1 VAGVLFVL
9 GSAVTTAAG
18 GRAVRVPVLLAGMLA
33 LAVAFSPAIA
43 SSASLAIVVML
54 CTTTLARSVLWTV
67 SYPLAATGAERSGAG
82 VGMVMGLLNGVWAV
96 TVLLSPLC
104 AAFVAGYLSPRAV
117 FGLTAAACLAL
128 LAVTAVTVRPRR
140 DAGSWA

>member
-1 VAGVLFVL
+1 
-9 GSAVTTAAG
+9 
-18 GRAVRVPVLLAGMLA
+18 
-33 LAVAFSPAIA
+33 
-43 SSASLAIVVML
+43 
-54 CTTTLARSVLWTV
+54 
-67 SYPLAATGAERSGAG
+67 
-82 VGMVMGLLNGVWAV
+82 MGLLNGVWAV

-104 AAFVAGYLSPRAV
+104 AAFVGGYLSPRAV